1 MAVTIG
7 GSTISGATSGVGLI
21 PTGGI
26 LYMATNTTPTGYLKC
41 NGAAVSRST
50 YSALFAVIGTTY
62 GSGNG
67 SSTFNVP
74 DLRGEF
80 VRCFDDSKGTDSGR
94 TIASFQDEN
103 FAEHQHRTS
112 HPSNAPNVGNATDYG
127 TQPPSP
133 WNGST
138 PGPIEY
144 DVSYQNF
151 NSTRPKTTP
160 TGGNETRPRNIAL
173 LACIKY

>member
-1 MAVTIG
+1 MTVTITTD
-7 GSTISGATSGVGLI
+7 TITGCIKAEGII
-21 PTGGI
+21 PTGGV

-41 NGAAVSRST
+41 NGAAVSRTT
-50 YSALFAVIGTTY
+50 YASLFAVIGTTY

-67 SSTFNVP
+67 STTFNVP

-80 VRCFDDSKGTDSGR
+80 VRCFDDARGVDSGR
-94 TIASFQDEN
+94 AIASTQSAD

-112 HPSNAPNVGNATDYG
+112 HPSNAPNVGNATNYG
-127 TQPPSP
+127 TQPPNP

-151 NSTRPKTTP
+151 NSPRPKTTP
-160 TGGNETRPRNIAL
+160 TGGNETRPRNVAL

>member
-1 MAVTIG
+1 MPVTIS
-7 GSTISGATSGVGLI
+7 GSSITGATSGEGLI
-21 PTGGI
+21 PTGGV
-26 LYMATNTTPTGYLKC
+26 LYMTTNTTPTGYLKC

-62 GSGNG
+62 GSGDG
-67 SSTFNVP
+67 STTFNIP

-80 VRCFDDSKGTDSGR
+80 VRCFDDAKGTDSGR
-94 TIASFQDEN
+94 SIASFQDQA

-112 HPSNAPNVGNATDYG
+112 HPSNSPNVPSGYG

-133 WNGST
+133 WNGGT

-151 NSTRPKTTP
+151 PASRPPTTP
-160 TGGNETRPRNIAL
+160 TGGTETRPRNIAL